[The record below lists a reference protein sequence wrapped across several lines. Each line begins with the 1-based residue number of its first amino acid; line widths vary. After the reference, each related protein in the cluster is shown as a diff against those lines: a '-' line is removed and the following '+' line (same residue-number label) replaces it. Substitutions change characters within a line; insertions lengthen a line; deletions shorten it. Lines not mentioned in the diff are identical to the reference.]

1 MNNNNIINIEIL
13 STSESYYKMVEE
25 DNYIDKLIT
34 NQNSLDSL
42 DTVSGATY
50 TSSYLKELVEKI
62 KVYDKK

>member
-1 MNNNNIINIEIL
+1 MIE
-13 STSESYYKMVEE
+13 
-25 DNYIDKLIT
+25 DANYIDKLIT
-34 NQNSLDSL
+34 NQNSLNNL